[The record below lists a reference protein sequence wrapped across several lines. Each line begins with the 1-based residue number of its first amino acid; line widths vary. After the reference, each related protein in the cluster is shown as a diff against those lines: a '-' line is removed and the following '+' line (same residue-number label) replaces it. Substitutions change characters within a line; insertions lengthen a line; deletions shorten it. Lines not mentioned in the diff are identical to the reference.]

1 MKKYPISK
9 FYYGIWVIYIIFMT
23 ICAVFGFNLTKEAYL
38 EELETS
44 GKIYCLIFLSSG
56 LIGIGIGLWEIF
68 MDFPTGKFWMDKDSF
83 TMRIGFKNYRMT
95 WDQFIEYDIVGVS
108 VESGNAAHT
117 FWIYCST
124 KYLTQKEKQWFLFK
138 TRSKLNMVHYFQ
150 YSKEPAEEMLKY
162 IPEDAAENLKWKISH
177 IDMNFLDKLYNK

>member
-1 MKKYPISK
+1 MKKYLISK
-9 FYYGIWVIYIIFMT
+9 FYYAIFVIDIIGLGICVWVGMDYVKTAFSENWST
-23 ICAVFGFNLTKEAYL
+23 GDKALTFVL
-38 EELETS
+38 PGVS
-44 GKIYCLIFLSSG
+44 

-95 WDQFIEYDIVGVS
+95 WDQFIEYDIVSVS
-108 VESGNAAHT
+108 VESGNAAST

-162 IPEDAAENLKWKISH
+162 IPEDAAESLKWKISQL
-177 IDMNFLDKLYNK
+177 DMNFLDKLYNK